1 MERKIKKY
9 VRCANGIGRISK
21 GEIHRNMSCGRN
33 MFVLRTHEIGRDA
46 EEDIHRNLLAY
57 AREIHG
63 NLFAYAHEINRN
75 SLSLN

>member
-46 EEDIHRNLLAY
+46 EE
-57 AREIHG
+57 EIHG
-63 NLFAYAHEINRN
+63 NL
-75 SLSLN
+75 LSLN